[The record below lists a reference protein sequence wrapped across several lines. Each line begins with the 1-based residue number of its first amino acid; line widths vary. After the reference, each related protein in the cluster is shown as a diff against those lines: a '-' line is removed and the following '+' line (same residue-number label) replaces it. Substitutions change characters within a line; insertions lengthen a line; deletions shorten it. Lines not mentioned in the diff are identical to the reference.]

1 MEKLVGDLRH
11 IDKRVNIDVNSKFM
25 KDALSD
31 KQLKLFKKIQH
42 NKSDWANDVYAKYI
56 RPSLLKH
63 AKSLYFAKRPDFY
76 T

>member
-1 MEKLVGDLRH
+1 
-11 IDKRVNIDVNSKFM
+11 M

-42 NKSDWANDVYAKYI
+42 NKSDWANDTYAKYI
-56 RPSLLKH
+56 RPSLIKH
-63 AKSLYFAKRPDFY
+63 AKKLYFEERPDFY